1 MMYKEIIN
9 KAFLFYNIDEI
20 YKDKC
25 FELADK
31 INQNKKFVEYIQ
43 VLYKKLYCEE
53 FSKVKELWKTK
64 NISELF
70 SVDVDPFVT
79 NIMLLLGYQIH
90 EDNMKKLNFDESQI
104 SIQKRRVKECF
115 ENDLKIR
122 NYDGIR
128 ISQLLWAIYF
138 IRGKIIEI
146 GCLQFEYEN
155 ENNIKIHIPRNT
167 NLDILEVKKSIVDSV
182 IKIEKVF
189 KIKKFKYICK
199 SWLIS
204 NQINKIMDR
213 NTNISNFYNLF
224 DVVDGDNCI
233 NDILNFVYNIDRC
246 DNCHLLQENTILQ
259 RKIKQKLINGEVFY
273 LGLGT
278 LKFDNLK

>member
-1 MMYKEIIN
+1 MN
-9 KAFLFYNIDEI
+9 AFEF
-20 YKDKC
+20 
-25 FELADK
+25 F
-31 INQNKKFVEYIQ
+31 
-43 VLYKKLYCEE
+43 YKKLYCEE

-70 SVDVDPFVT
+70 SVDVDLFVT

-155 ENNIKIHIPRNT
+155 ENNIKIHIPRNI

-204 NQINKIMDR
+204 N
-213 NTNISNFYNLF
+213 
-224 DVVDGDNCI
+224 
-233 NDILNFVYNIDRC
+233 
-246 DNCHLLQENTILQ
+246 
-259 RKIKQKLINGEVFY
+259 
-273 LGLGT
+273 
-278 LKFDNLK
+278 